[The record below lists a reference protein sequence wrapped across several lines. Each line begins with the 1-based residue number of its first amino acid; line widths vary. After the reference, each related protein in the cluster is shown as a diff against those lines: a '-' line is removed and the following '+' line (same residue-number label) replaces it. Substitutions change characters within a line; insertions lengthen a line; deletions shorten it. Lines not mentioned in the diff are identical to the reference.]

1 MNTLLPPPPV
11 RDAESRD
18 LNAPVDGS
26 SFRDFAMRLN
36 SGENSAACELLDRF
50 SGRLVNLA
58 QAKLSPRITTKSDPE
73 DVVQSVLRT
82 FFRRLG
88 SREVE
93 LRDWSSLWGLLSLLT
108 IRKCAMRGR
117 TFGTAR
123 RDVNREVPL
132 DVAICSELSASDREP
147 TPVEVAIFVDLLEN
161 LLMAASPRDRLV
173 IEGLIAG
180 KSISELSREL
190 GRTERTIYRAIERFR
205 AVLVNMLEDAAD

>member
-1 MNTLLPPPPV
+1 MNTLLPPPRV
-11 RDAESRD
+11 HDTDSREF
-18 LNAPVDGS
+18 NAPADGS
-26 SFRDFAMRLN
+26 SFRDFAVRLN
-36 SGENSAACELLDRF
+36 SGENSAASELLDRF
-50 SGRLVNLA
+50 SGRLITLA

-82 FFRRLG
+82 FFRRLD
-88 SREVE
+88 SQEVE

-117 TFGTAR
+117 SFGTAR

-132 DVAICSELSASDREP
+132 DVAICSELSASNREP

-161 LLMAASPRDRLV
+161 LLVAASARDRLV

-180 KSISELSREL
+180 KSISELAHEL

-205 AVLVNMLEDAAD
+205 GLLFTMLEDAAD